1 MGSSTSQD
9 PGAPLNTTP
18 ESGIADA
25 LAKAMDI
32 VRDGR
37 QAQEDAGAQ
46 AVEVR
51 AADGMISVS
60 ATLAGKVTVDIV
72 DPRAVRLSK
81 EYLSEEITNGV
92 NAALDAAREQAGVPG
107 AIDLDALSEKV
118 EEIQQQSVQQL
129 SSFMNTLAASH
140 TRIVQAAAQAKG
152 VE

>member
-1 MGSSTSQD
+1 M
-9 PGAPLNTTP
+9 NTTP

>member
-1 MGSSTSQD
+1 M
-9 PGAPLNTTP
+9 NTTP
-18 ESGIADA
+18 ENGIADA

-32 VRDGR
+32 VREGR
-37 QAQEDAGAQ
+37 QAQEEAGAQ
-46 AVEVR
+46 TVEVQ
-51 AADGMISVS
+51 AAEGMIRVS

-81 EYLSEEITNGV
+81 EYLSEEITAGV
-92 NAALDAAREQAGVPG
+92 NAALDAAREQAGMPG
-107 AIDLDALSEKV
+107 AIDLESLSEKV

-140 TRIVQAAAQAKG
+140 SKIVQAAAQAKG